1 MLVLVLS
8 LPITGRGQYQAPR
21 DFFSEFIDGLQN
33 QLALQD
39 GSTIPPG
46 QEELRD
52 WETILRLVRKDSLER
67 ASRILSRYN
76 YSVTTMGDVLTGS
89 SYLVISESRPMA
101 RNWGTF
107 IYNRHAKKRLFV
119 HVERPVKEANT
130 LQIGSDLFRHLSAQW
145 LCIAGGFSAENATE
159 NPFRNT
165 RTIFARW
172 HEMLV
177 DLTHMTVSVHGFP
190 ASTGASDEIVIS
202 NGRTSDEQWGISQ
215 ISLSVRDSLRQAGF
229 GCALAMYDSGHASL
243 AGAKN
248 RQGIFSNDSVGF
260 GHWLSLEL
268 SSSLRFNSARMKRF
282 IAVADHALEL
292 TGKRISQQVNRA
304 FGLVS
309 PRVVRVDSLHRIMFP
324 PSGGESYRILSF
336 KAAGEQTD
344 TINGRMGSWMDL
356 GGRNRSYSSVAPYD
370 SGSSMFGSRS
380 AGRRGTGTAVVQRA
394 AQELTALA
402 RFTAA
407 DQEAAYADTESSDGT
422 VQQEPIAVHRIPID
436 KVPVAEYSPQAGH
449 GVSPFSLGGI
459 LPANYRAGGVPVF
472 EMNPTPPTGIDE
484 ESASVFL
491 VPLINCT
498 SQAGDEEYIGVRMNS
513 VLVGE
518 IARLVAKSG
527 SPGRDIGIIAEQG
540 DEGNYYLRVLPAQ
553 LPGSYPLPDLA
564 RKY

>member
-1 MLVLVLS
+1 MLVLVVSLS
-8 LPITGRGQYQAPR
+8 ASGRDKPQGPR

-39 GSTIPPG
+39 GSTIPPS

-52 WETILRLVRKDSLER
+52 WETILRLVRRDSLER
-67 ASRILSRYN
+67 ASKILGRYN
-76 YSVTTMGDVLTGS
+76 YSITTMGDALTGA
-89 SYLVISESRPMA
+89 SYLVISESQPMA

-107 IYNRHAKKRLFV
+107 VFNRHAKKRLFV
-119 HVERPVKEANT
+119 HVERPAKEAST

-145 LCIAGGFSAENATE
+145 LCIAGGVYAENAVE

-165 RTIFARW
+165 RSVFSRW

-190 ASTGASDEIVIS
+190 ASAGASDEIVLS

-229 GCALAMYDSGHASL
+229 GCALAMYDSGYASL

-260 GHWLSLEL
+260 GHWLNLEL

-282 IAVADHALEL
+282 LAVADHALEL
-292 TGKRISQQVNRA
+292 TGKKISQQVNRA

-336 KAAGEQTD
+336 NVAEAKPE

-356 GGRNRSYSSVAPYD
+356 GGKTRSYSSVTPYD
-370 SGSSMFGSRS
+370 SGSSMLGPASPS

-394 AQELTALA
+394 AKELTALA
-402 RFTAA
+402 KFTAA
-407 DQEAAYADTESSDGT
+407 DEDPADANDNESAGT
-422 VQQEPIAVHRIPID
+422 QEPIAVHRIPID

-472 EMNPTPPTGIDE
+472 EMNQAPVSNSDE

-527 SPGRDIGIIAEQG
+527 SPGRDIGIVAEQG
-540 DEGNYYLRVLPAQ
+540 EEGNYYLRVLPAQ
-553 LPGSYPLPDLA
+553 LPSSYPLPELA
-564 RKY
+564 RKF